1 MDLKKFKVNE
11 NLVDSL
17 MEVSII
23 SLVLVGTVTFQDAQ
37 EKTALMVFIGVI
49 VVVTVLLRIFKNKFT
64 IIK

>member
-23 SLVLVGTVTFQDAQ
+23 SLVLVGTVTFQNPQ
-37 EKTALMVFIGVI
+37 EKTALMVSIGVI